1 MQPCLTLE
9 TSFNRTKNS
18 YQTQLLD
25 KLLLGQVYITNSS
38 QKICDLW
45 NALHSLPSY
54 LIWNQDVD
62 PRRPL
67 SVYVTDLLWGNI
79 I

>member
-1 MQPCLTLE
+1 MQPGLTLE
-9 TSFNRTKNS
+9 ISFKRTNNS
-18 YQTQLLD
+18 SQTQLLD
-25 KLLLGQVYITNSS
+25 KLLLGHGYITDSS
-38 QKICDLW
+38 QKICNLW
-45 NALHSLPSY
+45 NALHFLPSY

-67 SVYVTDLLWGNI
+67 SVYTTDLLWGNI